1 MHTEIWTFFRYSYFN
16 PMEYTVYLIRK
27 KGLVYPM
34 PAWLVKSV
42 KSYFAILVEPPE
54 GVGE

>member
-1 MHTEIWTFFRYSYFN
+1 MHTYIWNFVTLLIFL

-27 KGLVYPM
+27 KGLVYPV

-42 KSYFAILVEPPE
+42 KSHFAILA
-54 GVGE
+54 